1 MPGYKSLP
9 LSLKGATADQVRSAE
24 ASTRIGDAENAL
36 DLLEEALHACM
47 SDGVPLPG
55 WLCGRLAALYRT
67 LERFDDEVRLLE
79 RYRDTQVVED
89 ARARFDARLCKAR
102 TIAERRRP
110 RDNGA
115 LASVRDVIARPRYH
129 RSVAHDTRDH
139 GTESLFSAETRSAL
153 WLALTDHASAND
165 AMLDLVLRRLN
176 AESQSAAAPVEA
188 LLALFRHMKAR
199 LVAQGAGEMELARY
213 TRALTRM
220 LSVHFDPTVE

>member
-9 LSLKGATADQVRSAE
+9 LSLQGATADHVRSAE

-79 RYRDTQVVED
+79 DYRDTQVVED
-89 ARARFDARLCKAR
+89 ARTRFDARLCKAR
-102 TIAERRRP
+102 TIAERRRR

-115 LASVRDVIARPRYH
+115 LASVRDVIARPRYQ
-129 RSVAHDTRDH
+129 RPGPHDVRTVV
-139 GTESLFSAETRSAL
+139 TESPFSAETRSAL
-153 WLALTDHASAND
+153 WLAVTDTASTND

-176 AESQSAAAPVEA
+176 AESQSAAVPVEA
-188 LLALFRHMKAR
+188 MLALFKHMKAR
-199 LVAQGAGEMELARY
+199 LIAQGAGEMALARY

-220 LSVHFDPTVE
+220 LSVHFDSAVE